1 MTYMERSV
9 ISFVG
14 KTVFD
19 KKSKSGYGYVFLPEL
34 QLLAS
39 DELSTFQ
46 LVVVYL
52 VENVKELLRAHEGIT
67 HEVYL
72 DNENSTVVPQEVVDA
87 MLPYYS
93 KKAYGNPTLTHKPGW
108 EAFEAIMESQQ
119 KIAKYLGAKI
129 LEELTFTPSETEA
142 NNLALMGAAFA
153 NKARGKKIL
162 ISEIEPINVLSVTEL
177 LQKYG
182 FTTTKV
188 AVNTEGT
195 VDLEKLKEAVD
206 NETVLV
212 SISHVNNEI
221 GTIQPIKEALAIVK
235 DKNPLTIFHTECSDA
250 YARIPFDVQALKVDM
265 ATISSYKILGPRGIG
280 ALYIREGVNVE
291 KILEGQIGTQK
302 LWPGV
307 ENTPLIVGFTK
318 ASELAFTN
326 FEANVARM
334 RSLRDRLVDGIFK
347 ELTDVKFNGTRGE
360 QRSPDNANI
369 SFLRAEGEA
378 LTIELSLKGVYVSSG
393 SACSR
398 RLLQPS
404 HVLVAIGRRFSEA
417 HGSILM
423 KTTRYMTEEDIDYVL
438 EVLPTA
444 VNRIRG
450 IVGNT
455 GVD

>member
-1 MTYMERSV
+1 MV
-9 ISFVG
+9 C
-14 KTVFD
+14 
-19 KKSKSGYGYVFLPEL
+19 
-34 QLLAS
+34 
-39 DELSTFQ
+39 
-46 LVVVYL
+46 L
-52 VENVKELLRAHEGIT
+52 VENVKELLKAHEGIT

-72 DNENSTVVPQEVVDA
+72 DNENSTMVPQEVVDA
-87 MLPYYS
+87 MLPYFS

-108 EAFEAIMESQQ
+108 EAFEVIMGSFQ
-119 KIAKYLGAKI
+119 KISKFMGAKI
-129 LEELTFTPSETEA
+129 LEELTFTPGETEA

-153 NKARGKKIL
+153 NKSKGNKIV
-162 ISEIEPINVLSVTEL
+162 ISEIEPINVLHVAEL

-188 AVNTEGT
+188 PVNTEGT
-195 VDLEKLKEAVD
+195 IDLEKLKEAVD
-206 NETVLV
+206 TQTVLV
-212 SISHVNNEI
+212 SVQIVNNEL
-221 GTIQPIKEALAIVK
+221 GTIQPIKEAVDIVK
-235 DKNPLTIFHTECSDA
+235 DKNPSVIFHTDASDA
-250 YARIPFDVQALKVDM
+250 YGRIPVNVQDLKVDM
-265 ATISSYKILGPRGIG
+265 ATVSSFKILGPRGIG

-318 ASELAFTN
+318 ASEMAFQD
-326 FEANVARM
+326 FEANANRM
-334 RSLRDRLVDGIFK
+334 RSLRDKLVGGIFK
-347 ELTDVKFNGTRGE
+347 GLIDVKLNGATGE
-360 QRSPDNANI
+360 KRSPDNANI

-378 LTIELSLKGVYVSSG
+378 LTIELSLSGIYVSSG

-404 HVLVAIGRRFSEA
+404 HVLVAIGRKFSEA

-423 KTTRYMTEEDIDYVL
+423 KTTRFMTEEDITYVL
-438 EVLPTA
+438 GVLPKA

-450 IVGNT
+450 IVGST